1 MTDEL
6 LASDEASSTG
16 SFAAEQ
22 THDVLAFI
30 IADEAYS
37 FPLESIREILKHK
50 PITPVPRAPQGVLGI
65 LSVRGTVTTIVDLR
79 AMLRVHAQ
87 PATRHSRVLLV
98 DQGDEIIGVLV
109 DRVLQVVR
117 LAPDEVEGTAM
128 VSGDLSDYVAGIGRP
143 RSGRGREAVDLLILL
158 DPTAILRRSHGA

>member
-1 MTDEL
+1 M
-6 LASDEASSTG
+6 
-16 SFAAEQ
+16 
-22 THDVLAFI
+22 
-30 IADEAYS
+30 
-37 FPLESIREILKHK
+37 
-50 PITPVPRAPQGVLGI
+50 
-65 LSVRGTVTTIVDLR
+65 TTIVDLR